1 MSLSKHWDVFRQALR
16 DEKDTKDKDDKSSS
30 VKNHELAFLPAV
42 LEVTETPASPLGRAT
57 VLAIICFFMIAIFW
71 AMIGEMDIIATAQGK
86 IVPTA
91 RVKLIQP
98 LESGVIR
105 AIRVT
110 DGQTVKQGD
119 VLVEL
124 DPTGTEADRF
134 RLAQELVTT
143 ETEVARL
150 DALLQKNPIKS
161 FTPPK
166 GAPTNLIRQS
176 RAFLDSQFEEHQATL
191 AALDGGVVQRRAEI
205 RGIQGEISSIK
216 KILPNLK
223 ERVNKRLE
231 LVTKGILARLPYLEL
246 EQEYLEYQQRLTVQ
260 KSELEKARSALK
272 TDQAKRRQVAAE
284 FRRDVLGQ
292 LSETRKQAATVRQ
305 ELIKASDRSRLQ
317 TLTTPVDGVVQ
328 QLAVH
333 TIGGVVTP
341 AQELMVIVPANSGL
355 EIEAM
360 ILNKDKAWVTIK
372 QDAEIK
378 VESFPFTKFGTIDGK
393 VANVSGDAVQDE
405 NLGLVYPIR
414 VTMAKTTIL
423 SGSEHVTLSPG
434 MNVTIEVKTGKRKLI
449 EYLLAPLQRY
459 QDESMRER

>member
-1 MSLSKHWDVFRQALR
+1 MSFSKHWDVFRQALR
-16 DEKDTKDKDDKSSS
+16 DEKNAKGNESNKGKT
-30 VKNHELAFLPAV
+30 HELAFLPAV

-57 VLAIICFFMIAIFW
+57 MLAIICFFMIAVFW
-71 AMIGEMDIIATAQGK
+71 AMIGEIDIIATAQGK

-98 LESGVIR
+98 LESGIIR

-110 DGQTVKQGD
+110 DGQAVKKGD
-119 VLVEL
+119 VLIEL

-134 RLAQELVTT
+134 RLAQELITM

-150 DALLQKNPIKS
+150 VALLQKNPIKS
-161 FTPPK
+161 FAPPK
-166 GAPTNLIRQS
+166 EASADLIRQS
-176 RAFLDSQFEEHQATL
+176 GAFLDSQFEEHQATL
-191 AALDGGVVQRRAEI
+191 AALDGSVVQRRAEI
-205 RGIQGEISSIK
+205 RGIQGKISSVK

-231 LVTKGILARLPYLEL
+231 LVKKGILARLPYLEL
-246 EQEYLEYQQRLTVQ
+246 EQEYLEYQQRLVTQ
-260 KSELEKARSALK
+260 NSELEKARTALN

-284 FRRDVLGQ
+284 FRRDILAQ
-292 LSETRKQAATVRQ
+292 LSEIRKQAATIRQ

-317 TLTTPVDGVVQ
+317 NLTTPVDGVVQ

-341 AQELMVIVPANSGL
+341 AQQLMVVVPANSGL

-360 ILNKDKAWVTIK
+360 ILNKDKAWVTIN

-393 VANVSGDAVQDE
+393 VAIVSGDAVQDE